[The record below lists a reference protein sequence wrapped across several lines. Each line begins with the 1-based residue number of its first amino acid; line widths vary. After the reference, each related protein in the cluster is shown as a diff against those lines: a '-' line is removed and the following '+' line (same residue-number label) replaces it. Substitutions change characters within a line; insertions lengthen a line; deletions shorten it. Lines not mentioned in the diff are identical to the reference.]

1 MLKPK
6 PASRRRHAAVV
17 SLLILILFAAVA
29 GPSALGQSNDPE
41 RESALKLYEAG
52 RYADALPLLEKLAV
66 KYPDDPVVLSRLGF
80 TLYVTSSTLKDPAE
94 RRKIR
99 ERARAILL
107 KSQQHGDDS
116 NLTHAALDALN
127 SPDTTDIPF
136 SNIRDAE
143 RAIRDG
149 EAAFAG
155 GDLDAALAHY
165 KRALELDP
173 RLYEAALYAGDMYF
187 KKGYASEDKKAGG
200 ELMDKAGEWFAR
212 AAAIN
217 ADRETAYR
225 YWGDALM
232 WQDRRDDARAKFVEA
247 VVAEPYTR
255 SSWVGLAQW
264 AQKYNVRLAHLR
276 VDVPKEAAA
285 GDPVWGPYAAA
296 RAEWRSRRF
305 AAEFPGESA
314 YRHSLAE
321 ESAALRAEAVAASS
335 SAWAGKELT
344 TSLQNLVELNKA
356 GLLEAYVLFALTDD
370 GVARDYAAYR
380 KANRDRLRRYL
391 LDYVSSGKN

>member
-6 PASRRRHAAVV
+6 PASHRRHAAVV
-17 SLLILILFAAVA
+17 SLLVLILLAAGA
-29 GPSALGQSNDPE
+29 NLRALGQSDDPE
-41 RESALKLYEAG
+41 REAALKLYEASK
-52 RYADALPLLEKLAV
+52 YADALPLLERLAV
-66 KYPDDPVVLSRLGF
+66 KYSEDPVVLSRLGF
-80 TLYVTSSTLKDPAE
+80 TLYVTSATLKDPAE

-99 ERARAILL
+99 ERARAILI
-107 KSQQHGDDS
+107 KSEQHGDNS

-143 RAIRDG
+143 KSIRDG
-149 EAAFAG
+149 ETAFAS

-165 KRALELDP
+165 KHALELDP
-173 RLYEAALYAGDMYF
+173 HLYEAALYAGDMYF
-187 KKGYASEDKKAGG
+187 KKGYAMTDKSAGG

-212 AAAIN
+212 AVAIN
-217 ADRETAYR
+217 PDRETAYR

-232 WQDRRDDARAKFVEA
+232 WQDRREDARAKFVEA
-247 VVAEPYTR
+247 IVAEPYMR
-255 SSWVGLAQW
+255 SSWMGLSQW
-264 AQKYNVRLAHLR
+264 AQKYGVQLAHLR
-276 VDVPKEAAA
+276 VDVPKDAAA
-285 GDPVWGPYAAA
+285 SDPAWGSYVAT

-305 AAEFPGESA
+305 AAEFPGEGG

-321 ESAALRAEAVAASS
+321 EAAALRAVAVAASS

-344 TSLQNLVELNKA
+344 PTLANLIGLNKA
-356 GLLEAYVLFALTDD
+356 GLLEAYVLFALTDE
-370 GVARDYAAYR
+370 GIARDYAAYR
-380 KANRDRLRRYL
+380 KTNRDRLRRYL